1 MLTRSGISSAGSRHD
16 QELAGLDALELA
28 VPTAPSR
35 IAAVWNATW
44 PKLLAV
50 AIFVGAWQVVV
61 WTHWRPEYVLP
72 GPVATF
78 KAFFNNRSVLG
89 EATFNTLKRGLLGFS
104 LAIVIGSAIGLAAA
118 SSRIL
123 RSGIG
128 SMITGLQT
136 MPSIAWFPLAIVLFK
151 LTNAAVFFVVVL
163 GAAPSI
169 ANGLLNG
176 VDNIPP
182 ILLRAGRV
190 LGAKGWARLRYI
202 VVPAALPTFA
212 GGLKQGWSFAWRS
225 LLAGELLVIIPGV
238 TALGQTLEA
247 SRDQTAYNDMMATML
262 TIFLVG
268 VVIDAL
274 VFSKLDRA
282 IRRRYGLIDA
292 AT

>member
-1 MLTRSGISSAGSRHD
+1 
-16 QELAGLDALELA
+16 
-28 VPTAPSR
+28 
-35 IAAVWNATW
+35 
-44 PKLLAV
+44 
-50 AIFVGAWQVVV
+50 
-61 WTHWRPEYVLP
+61 
-72 GPVATF
+72 
-78 KAFFNNRSVLG
+78 
-89 EATFNTLKRGLLGFS
+89 
-104 LAIVIGSAIGLAAA
+104 
-118 SSRIL
+118 
-123 RSGIG
+123 
-128 SMITGLQT
+128 
-136 MPSIAWFPLAIVLFK
+136 
-151 LTNAAVFFVVVL
+151 VFFVVVL